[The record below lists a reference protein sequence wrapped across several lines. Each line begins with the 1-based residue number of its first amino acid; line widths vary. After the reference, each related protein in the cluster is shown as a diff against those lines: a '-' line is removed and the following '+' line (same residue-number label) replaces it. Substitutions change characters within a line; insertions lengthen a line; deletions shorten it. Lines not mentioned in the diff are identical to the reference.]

1 MDIGSFDRVVGEKA
15 KKEQKLDTKLDEVGD
30 DNRKGR
36 DKSGKVDLAEDAG
49 IGHKGGRGFCEAGGK
64 IVPRSDACEVEKHGR
79 QAIGGQLGQPTEDN
93 CENESGQDG
102 LDKKPERP
110 KDCLLVDGD
119 KVPPHEHP
127 KQVAVVP
134 DIAELQIPPA
144 RRRVEHHVPI
154 FVFGVGGCHSVMDC
168 GRER

>member
-1 MDIGSFDRVVGEKA
+1 MDISSLDRVVSEKG
-15 KKEQKLDTKLDEVGD
+15 KKEQKLDAKLDEIGD

-36 DKSGKVDLAEDAG
+36 DKPGKIDFAEDAG
-49 IGHKGGRGFCEAGGK
+49 IGHKGGGGFCEAGGEV
-64 IVPRSDACEVEKHGR
+64 VPRSDAGKIEKHGR
-79 QAIGGQLGQPTEDN
+79 QAIGRQLCQAAEDH

-110 KDCLLVDGD
+110 KDGLLVDGD

-134 DIAELQIPPA
+134 DIAELQIPPS
-144 RRRVEHHVPI
+144 RGGVEHHVPMI
-154 FVFGVGGCHSVMDC
+154 GLSVC
-168 GRER
+168 G

>member
-1 MDIGSFDRVVGEKA
+1 MDISSFDRVVSEKG

-36 DKSGKVDLAEDAG
+36 DKPGKVDFAEDAS
-49 IGHKGGRGFCEAGGK
+49 IGHEGGGGFCEAGGEV
-64 IVPRSDACEVEKHGR
+64 VPRSDAGEVEKQGR
-79 QAIGGQLGQPTEDN
+79 QAIGRQLGQAAEDH

-102 LDKKPERP
+102 LDKKPKRAE
-110 KDCLLVDGD
+110 DGLFVNGN

-144 RRRVEHHVPI
+144 RGGVEHHVPV
-154 FVFGVGGCHSVMDC
+154 FVIERSVFHVIKS
-168 GRER
+168 E